1 MSDKKNLSFEE
12 REQLAE
18 AVRMKKSKKEYKGKK
33 VCGENTMEKS
43 YREIGHHRKW

>member
-1 MSDKKNLSFEE
+1 MSDKKNLSLEE

-18 AVRMKKSKKEYKGKK
+18 AVRMKKSKKEYKDK
-33 VCGENTMEKS
+33 VCGENAMEKS